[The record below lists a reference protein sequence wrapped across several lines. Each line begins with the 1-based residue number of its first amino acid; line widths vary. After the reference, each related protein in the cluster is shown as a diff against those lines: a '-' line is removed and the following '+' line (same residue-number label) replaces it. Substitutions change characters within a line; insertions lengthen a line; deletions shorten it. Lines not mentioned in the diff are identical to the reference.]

1 MISLSQTK
9 SKFLE
14 AKDIIEIAIVY
25 NLLDKEQLIQLIKL
39 LFETRKY
46 TIDITASSDADIY

>member
-46 TIDITASSDADIY
+46 TIDITAS